1 MIAVSMTLL
10 VMKAAI
16 VESPG
21 MIDGMMNF
29 HVSQPDVTIMINA
42 ISALYLLTMIY
53 DSLGHSDSP
62 LWVVGFSL
70 MYSYNCTSLKIATRQ
85 EP

>member
-1 MIAVSMTLL
+1 MSIASNAMKLPMIAVSMTLL

-42 ISALYLLTMIY
+42 ISALYLLTMSMIRLVILAP
-53 DSLGHSDSP
+53 LGCRLFFDV
-62 LWVVGFSL
+62 LL
-70 MYSYNCTSLKIATRQ
+70 
-85 EP
+85 

>member
-1 MIAVSMTLL
+1 MIAASMTLL

-42 ISALYLLTMIY
+42 ISALYLLTMSMIRLVILTPP
-53 DSLGHSDSP
+53 LGCRIFFDVQ
-62 LWVVGFSL
+62 L
-70 MYSYNCTSLKIATRQ
+70 
-85 EP
+85 

>member
-1 MIAVSMTLL
+1 MIAASMTLL

-29 HVSQPDVTIMINA
+29 HVSQPDVTIMVNA
-42 ISALYLLTMIY
+42 ISALYLLTMFMIR
-53 DSLGHSDSP
+53 LVILAP
-62 LWVVGFSL
+62 LVVGFSL
-70 MYSYNCTSLKIATRQ
+70 VYSYNYTSIKIATRK

>member
-16 VESPG
+16 VESLG

-42 ISALYLLTMIY
+42 ISALYLLTMFMIRLVILAP
-53 DSLGHSDSP
+53 LGCRLFFDVQ
-62 LWVVGFSL
+62 L
-70 MYSYNCTSLKIATRQ
+70 
-85 EP
+85 

>member
-1 MIAVSMTLL
+1 MIATSMTLL

-16 VESPG
+16 VESLG

-42 ISALYLLTMIY
+42 ISALYLLTMSMIRLVILTP
-53 DSLGHSDSP
+53 LGCRLFFDVQ
-62 LWVVGFSL
+62 LE
-70 MYSYNCTSLKIATRQ
+70 TAK
-85 EP
+85 

>member
-1 MIAVSMTLL
+1 MRLPMIATSMTLL

-16 VESPG
+16 VESRG

-42 ISALYLLTMIY
+42 ISALYLLTMSMIRLVILVP
-53 DSLGHSDSP
+53 LGCRLFFDVQ
-62 LWVVGFSL
+62 L
-70 MYSYNCTSLKIATRQ
+70 
-85 EP
+85 

>member
-1 MIAVSMTLL
+1 MIATSMTLL

-16 VESPG
+16 VESRG

-42 ISALYLLTMIY
+42 ISALYLLTMSMIRLVILVP
-53 DSLGHSDSP
+53 LGCRLFFDVQ
-62 LWVVGFSL
+62 L
-70 MYSYNCTSLKIATRQ
+70 
-85 EP
+85 

>member
-1 MIAVSMTLL
+1 MIAASMTLL

-62 LWVVGFSL
+62 LGCRLLGGYYGHERV
-70 MYSYNCTSLKIATRQ
+70 R
-85 EP
+85 

>member
-1 MIAVSMTLL
+1 MIAASMTLL

-29 HVSQPDVTIMINA
+29 HVSQLDVTIMINA
-42 ISALYLLTMIY
+42 ISALYLLTMSMIR
-53 DSLGHSDSP
+53 LVILTP
-62 LWVVGFSL
+62 WVVGFSL
-70 MYSYNCTSLKIATRQ
+70 MYSYNYTSLKIATRQ

>member
-42 ISALYLLTMIY
+42 ISALYLLMMIY

-62 LWVVGFSL
+62 PLGCRLFFDVQL
-70 MYSYNCTSLKIATRQ
+70 
-85 EP
+85 

>member
-42 ISALYLLTMIY
+42 ISALYLLTMSMIR
-53 DSLGHSDSP
+53 LVILTP

-70 MYSYNCTSLKIATRQ
+70 MYSYNYTSIKIATRK

>member
-1 MIAVSMTLL
+1 MILPMIAASMTLL

-42 ISALYLLTMIY
+42 ISAFVLIDDVH
-53 DSLGHSDSP
+53 DSLGHSDS
-62 LWVVGFSL
+62 LGL
-70 MYSYNCTSLKIATRQ
+70 
-85 EP
+85 

>member
-42 ISALYLLTMIY
+42 ISALYLLTMFMIR
-53 DSLGHSDSP
+53 LVILAP
-62 LWVVGFSL
+62 LVVVFSL
-70 MYSYNCTSLKIATRQ
+70 VYSYNYTSIKIATRK